1 MARKRPVKNRPKT
14 GQKRDPQGRF
24 LPGTAARPG
33 RPSNPFARQT
43 AALKVGFSEALT
55 AEDMAAVAKKLLK
68 LALAGDIGAAKLL
81 LAALVGPPLPVHPDR
96 LNADEMETRRL
107 QPTRLEELLLAVERD
122 EEPNGFLEQ
131 GLEEDFNEDPGKD
144 LTLES
149 DLQPERQGPNTAAAG
164 WELFAETRLE
174 MGEEDACPLDF
185 LWTKY
190 TYWSADRGFPL
201 FTETAICA
209 WLSEHGVVVKTP
221 PYGLPGTARGVR
233 VLD

>member
-1 MARKRPVKNRPKT
+1 MARKRPVKNRPKA

-24 LPGTAARPG
+24 LPGTAAGPG
-33 RPSNPFARQT
+33 RPRNPFARQM

-68 LALAGDIGAAKLL
+68 LALAGDISAAKLL

-107 QPTRLEELLLAVERD
+107 QPTRLQELLLAVERD
-122 EEPNGFLEQ
+122 EDPNGFLGQ
-131 GLEEDFNEDPGKD
+131 GLEEDFNENPGED
-144 LTLES
+144 LTSKS
-149 DLQPERQGPNTAAAG
+149 DLEPERQDPNTAAAG

-174 MGEEDACPLDF
+174 IGEEGACPLDF
-185 LWTKY
+185 LWSKY

-201 FTETAICA
+201 LTETAICV
-209 WLSEHGVVVKTP
+209 WLSGRGIVVKTS

-233 VLD
+233 VTD